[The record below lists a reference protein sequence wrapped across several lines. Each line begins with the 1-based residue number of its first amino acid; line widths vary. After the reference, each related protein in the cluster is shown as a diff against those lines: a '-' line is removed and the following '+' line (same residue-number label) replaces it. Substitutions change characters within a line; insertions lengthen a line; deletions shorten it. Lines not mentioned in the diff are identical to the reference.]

1 MDLSMEKLDALL
13 AQTRAIKPPGHLFKP
28 PVSERHWD
36 EAVGS
41 RIAQRT
47 RPWRLERG
55 VLHVRVANAAWAN
68 ELALL
73 ADDILAQLQRRGI
86 SATALRFSVAPV
98 APPSRLPTQGRA
110 KQAPPDN
117 AELPPSLVPAV
128 ERIEDDE
135 LRTAISRAAAKS
147 LALSKDE

>member
-1 MDLSMEKLDALL
+1 MEKLDSLL
-13 AQTRAIKPPGHLFKP
+13 AQTRAIKPPSHLFQS

-55 VLHVRVANAAWAN
+55 VLYVRVANAAWAN

-73 ADDILAQLQRRGI
+73 ADDILAQLNRRGI
-86 SATALRFSVAPV
+86 AATALRFSVAPV
-98 APPSRLPTQGRA
+98 APPSRMPTQAVVKR
-110 KQAPPDN
+110 APPEN
-117 AELPPSLVPAV
+117 AELPQSLAPAV
-128 ERIEDDE
+128 ARIEDED
-135 LRTAISRAAAKS
+135 LRSAVARAAAKS
-147 LALSKDE
+147 LALHDDES